1 MEHMQ
6 GRQGWHQLKQA
17 DRDRMEALLDAGET
31 QREIAKILK
40 VHEST
45 VSREKKR
52 ERRDGRYDA
61 ATAQHKAGMERG
73 HSKYQGMKVEES
85 PELKAYIIAG
95 LKEKRSPDEIAG
107 RMRREGQPF
116 YASKNAI
123 YKIKSLKNPP
133 KTLKN

>member
-6 GRQGWHQLKQA
+6 GRRGWHQLKQK

-52 ERRDGRYDA
+52 ERKNGRYDA
-61 ATAQHKAGMERG
+61 ATAQHKAGVERG
-73 HSKYQGMKVEES
+73 HSKYQGMKVEGN
-85 PELKAYIIAG
+85 PGLKAYIIAG
-95 LKEKRSPDEIAG
+95 LTAKRS
-107 RMRREGQPF
+107 
-116 YASKNAI
+116 
-123 YKIKSLKNPP
+123 
-133 KTLKN
+133 